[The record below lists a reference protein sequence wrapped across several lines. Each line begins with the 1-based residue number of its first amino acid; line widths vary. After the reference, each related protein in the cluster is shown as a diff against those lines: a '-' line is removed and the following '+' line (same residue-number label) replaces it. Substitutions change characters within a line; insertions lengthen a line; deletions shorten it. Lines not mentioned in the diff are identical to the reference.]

1 MEGKANEGVRIELL
15 FCFSIVGSC
24 LSFGSTAIVYS
35 FECHAGE
42 SLIEICRG
50 HIKIILRQ
58 MSSLTLTGS
67 TGMVG
72 NGGGICRPTIVTGLL
87 VLLVCLPAFT
97 WPDRRINAPVTEGSP
112 IDFSKEFMLHCALDT
127 KHPQPL
133 AGVPFKE
140 LTDTRG

>member
-1 MEGKANEGVRIELL
+1 MEGKANECVRIELL
-15 FCFSIVGSC
+15 LCFSIVGGC
-24 LSFGSTAIVYS
+24 LSFTFTTIVYS

-42 SLIEICRG
+42 SLIEIRSG

-58 MSSLTLTGS
+58 MKSLTLTGS

-72 NGGGICRPTIVTGLL
+72 NGGGICRPTSITDLL
-87 VLLVCLPAFT
+87 ILLVCLPAFT
-97 WPDRRINAPVTEGSP
+97 WPDRRIYAPVTEGSP
-112 IDFSKEFMLHCALDT
+112 IDFSKEFMLHCALYT
-127 KHPQPL
+127 EHSQSL